1 MKRPLIQRYN
11 KAARINHWFVAFCF
25 ILLAVSGLGFFYPS
39 FFWLTHI
46 FGTPQLAR
54 ILHPLVGV
62 LMFVG
67 FFIQF
72 FRYVRLNFLDKEDK
86 KWLKGIGKVMQNHE
100 VGDVGKYNAG
110 QKLMFWLMTSCMVL
124 LLLSGL
130 IAWRPYFAPHF
141 PIPVIR
147 FALLVHS
154 AAASLLI
161 IGIIVHVYAALW
173 IKGTLRAMVE
183 GVVTQT
189 WAEKHHPRW
198 YRAVMEKARQSQADK
213 ADASA
218 TPPSH
223 F

>member
-1 MKRPLIQRYN
+1 MKKALIQRYN
-11 KAARINHWFVAFCF
+11 KSERLNHWFVAICF
-25 ILLAVSGLGFFYPS
+25 ILLAISGLGFFYPS

-46 FGTPQLAR
+46 FGTPQVAR
-54 ILHPLVGV
+54 IMHPIIGV

-72 FRYVRLNFLDKEDK
+72 FRYVRLNFMDKEDV
-86 KWLKGIGKVMQNHE
+86 KWLKGIFKVMQNHE

-110 QKLMFWLMTSCMVL
+110 QKIMFWLMTSCMVL
-124 LLLSGL
+124 LILSGM

-147 FALLVHS
+147 LALFVHS

-173 IKGTLRAMVE
+173 IKGTIRAMGE
-183 GVVTQT
+183 GVVTQA
-189 WAEKHHPRW
+189 WAKKHHPRW
-198 YRAVMEKARQSQADK
+198 YRSVMEKAQYSVK
-213 ADASA
+213 SE
-218 TPPSH
+218 TSTE
-223 F
+223 